1 MKSSTLRLSG
11 SVLVG
16 LVAVV
21 LILAGTLK
29 LIGAGAD
36 DMVEGLEKARLIQH
50 LPLISIAAIACG
62 VFLLIPPTRP
72 LGLLMA
78 SAYWGGAI
86 VAHLTY
92 NDSFGMPAAF
102 LLILWLG
109 SLLQTDF
116 VAARLQSDTAKEE
129 A

>member
-1 MKSSTLRLSG
+1 MKSSTLRLGG

-50 LPLISIAAIACG
+50 LPLISIAAIVCG
-62 VFLLIPPTRP
+62 VLLLIPPTRP

-78 SAYWGGAI
+78 SSYWGGAI

-92 NDSFGMPAAF
+92 NDSLVMPAAF

-109 SLLQTDF
+109 SLLQTDSL
-116 VAARLQSDTAKEE
+116 AARLQSNTAKEE